1 MVWCHSHEE
10 MNGVVC
16 SCHRLIK
23 SFTWSSGAADDDF
36 GDNARFLFL
45 WSLMPSYNINTP
57 NATTVMH
64 AQTGTSI
71 AGNVPERAIWWETH
85 KLKPTLGLKT
95 CFFWTADALRLVM
108 AGQIQK
114 NMNARRDFPRRLLMF
129 FRDFCPGSLYRY
141 TLKSCLFGIHNMR
154 KANRH
159 QQLTHSFWWTH
170 ILNRCWS
177 LTWRT
182 WLGGFNWGWCCAGG
196 VLDAQVFTHFPTSIG
211 HRENFTKHVDYY
223 VIQIP

>member
-1 MVWCHSHEE
+1 MWIIHTEE
-10 MNGVVC
+10 MNGVVS

-23 SFTWSSGAADDDF
+23 NLTWSSGAADDGF

-71 AGNVPERAIWWETH
+71 WGNVPERSIWWETH
-85 KLKPTLGLKT
+85 KLKPTLALKT
-95 CFFWTADALRLVM
+95 CCFWTADALRLVM

-114 NMNARRDFPRRLLMF
+114 NMNARWDFPRLLMF
-129 FRDFCPGSLYRY
+129 FRDFCPGSLSVVVW
-141 TLKSCLFGIHNMR
+141 KSCLFGIHNMR

-159 QQLTHSFWWTH
+159 QQLTHSFWWTQ

-177 LTWRT
+177 ELTWRT
-182 WLGGFNWGWCCAGG
+182 CWIGGFNRDWWRAGY
-196 VLDAQVFTHFPTSIG
+196 AQVFTPFPTSIG